1 MFSERAGD
9 ENASML
15 ERLEMA
21 LALRELSV
29 LIEML
34 SARNCN

>member
-9 ENASML
+9 RNASML
-15 ERLEMA
+15 KRLEMA
-21 LALRELSV
+21 LALRELNV
-29 LIEML
+29 LVEMP